1 MNRITSIALA
11 LTFLLAPLGLRAQSG
26 RVRETPAGSR
36 NSPTR
41 TTNNTPEQSD
51 DIVPNSGGDKSETV
65 EGDVIRVNTS
75 LVTVPVSVMDRSG
88 RFIPDLERKDFKLF
102 DNGVEQKIAYFA
114 AVDQPFTVALVLDT
128 SNSTAFRLEDIHDA
142 AITFVN
148 KLSPQDR
155 VMVISFDEDIRVL
168 SEPTNNRND
177 LMRAIKRARTGG
189 GTRLYDAVDVVI
201 KEKMKAVSGRKAV
214 VLFTDGVDTTSHRAT
229 YASTVRDAT
238 EADSLIY
245 PIAYNTMDT
254 GPGQFP
260 IPGGRGGI
268 IFGIPWP
275 RPSGGG
281 IPGGGGGG
289 STPGEYRRGD
299 QYLHELATVSGGRF
313 YRGDT
318 ILGLSSAFEQV
329 ADELRRQYSLG
340 YYPSPPGRAGER
352 RAIKV
357 AANQP
362 GLVVKSRDS
371 YIYSPKG

>member
-1 MNRITSIALA
+1 MKRIIIGLVFSLL
-11 LTFLLAPLGLRAQSG
+11 LTPSMLNAQSG
-26 RVRETPAGSR
+26 RVKE
-36 NSPTR
+36 SPTNPR
-41 TTNNTPEQSD
+41 NPSGKTTTSPDQSD
-51 DIVPNSGGDKSETV
+51 EIVPNSGADRGETV
-65 EGDVIRVNTS
+65 EGDVVRVDTA
-75 LVTVPVSVMDRSG
+75 LVTVPVTVMDRSG

-114 AVDQPFTVALVLDT
+114 TVDQPFTVALVLDT
-128 SNSTAFRLEDIHDA
+128 SNSTNFRLEDIQDA

-155 VMVISFDEDIRVL
+155 VMVVSFDEHINIL
-168 SEPTNNRND
+168 TEATNNRAE

-201 KEKMKAVSGRKAV
+201 KDKLKKISGRKAI

-229 YASTVRDAT
+229 YASTVRDAQ
-238 EADSLIY
+238 EGDALIY
-245 PIAYNTMDT
+245 PIAYNTL
-254 GPGQFP
+254 GGNGQIP
-260 IPGGRGGI
+260 LPGGRGGI

-299 QYLHELATVSGGRF
+299 EYLHDLARVSGGRF

-318 ILGLSSAFEQV
+318 MLGLSSAFEQV

-352 RAIKV
+352 REIRV
-357 AANQP
+357 AASRP

-371 YIYSPKG
+371 YIYSPGK